1 MGSCIK
7 GYMMNFIIKENWA
20 FNWFGFVDL
29 KQCRVFNLRLLGIDA
44 NKAVFPDSL
53 SYAFTQD

>member
-1 MGSCIK
+1 
-7 GYMMNFIIKENWA
+7 MMNFIIKENWA